1 VWSYVAAVK
10 PNLGWALVKSKSY
23 HRRGPRIARALS
35 IFARSRGL
43 NIAGMNAPTSPYALY
58 SDAAPEGAATIDVDP
73 FSVEFFADPY
83 PAHAALRD
91 LGPVVWLSRYNIIA
105 TARYQEVRQALND
118 HKTFSSARGVG
129 LADFNRHGRFRLP
142 SLILEVDPPTHS
154 RSRAALMK
162 ALSPAVMRS
171 LRESFVV
178 AAEEMVSV
186 LVAKGEIDGCSELAE
201 AYPLKVFPD
210 AIGMRPD
217 NRHNLLP
224 YGDMVFNS
232 FGPPNELFQAAAK
245 RAQEVFPWV
254 EAEAL
259 RTHLKA
265 GGFGMILYQCADA
278 GEITEDEAH
287 KLVRSML
294 TAGVDTTVNGI
305 GAALFALARYPE
317 QWEKMRADSARL
329 AKAAF
334 EEAVRFE
341 SPVQTFFR
349 TTTCATELGGVKLEK
364 GRKILLFLGA
374 ANRDPR
380 QWQNPDEYNIER
392 KVLGHVG
399 FGAGIHVCVGQLLA
413 RLEGEVVL
421 QALAKHVRRIELAG
435 EPERR
440 FNNTLRGLKRLPLRF
455 VPA

>member
-1 VWSYVAAVK
+1 
-10 PNLGWALVKSKSY
+10 
-23 HRRGPRIARALS
+23 
-35 IFARSRGL
+35 
-43 NIAGMNAPTSPYALY
+43 MNAHTSPTSVY
-58 SDAAPEGAATIDVDP
+58 DHAPPHGVPVVDIDP
-73 FSVEFFADPY
+73 FSLAFFADPY
-83 PAHAALRD
+83 PSHAVLRD
-91 LGPVVWLSRYNIIA
+91 RGPVVWLSRYNIAA
-105 TARYQEVRQALND
+105 TARYEEVRRALQD
-118 HKTFSSARGVG
+118 YKTFSSARGVG
-129 LADFNRHGRFRLP
+129 LADFVRHGRFRLP
-142 SLILEVDPPTHS
+142 SPILETDPPTHT
-154 RSRAALMK
+154 RARAALTK

-171 LRESFVV
+171 LRESFTA
-178 AAEEMVSV
+178 AAEEMIVR
-186 LVAKGEIDGCSELAE
+186 LVAKGEIDGVSELAE

-210 AIGMRPD
+210 AIGMRPE

-232 FGPPNELFQAAAK
+232 FGPANELFQAAAK

-254 EAEAL
+254 VAESL
-259 RTHLKA
+259 RRHLTP
-265 GGFGMILYQCADA
+265 GGFGMIVYQCADA
-278 GEITEDEAH
+278 GELTEDEAH
-287 KLVRSML
+287 NLVRGML

-305 GAALFALARYPE
+305 GAAVYALARFPV
-317 QWEKMRADSARL
+317 QWDKLCADPTRL

-349 TTTCATELGGVKLEK
+349 TTTCATEFGGVQLEE
-364 GRKILLFLGA
+364 GRKMLLFLGA

-380 QWQNPDEYNIER
+380 QWQNPDEYDIDR

-421 QALAKHVRRIELAG
+421 QALAKHASRIDLVG

-440 FNNTLRGLKRLPLRF
+440 FNNTLRGLKRLPLRLI
-455 VPA
+455 PA

>member
-1 VWSYVAAVK
+1 MIAV
-10 PNLGWALVKSKSY
+10 NTQ
-23 HRRGPRIARALS
+23 
-35 IFARSRGL
+35 
-43 NIAGMNAPTSPYALY
+43 TSPYSLY
-58 SDAAPEGAATIDVDP
+58 SDAAPEGAAAVDVDP
-73 FSVEFFADPY
+73 FSLEFFADPY
-83 PAHAALRD
+83 PNYATLRD
-91 LGPVVWLSRYNIIA
+91 AGRVVWLSRYNIAA
-105 TARYQEVRQALND
+105 TARYEDVRLALQD
-118 HKTFSSARGVG
+118 YKTFSSARGVG
-129 LADFNRHGRFRLP
+129 LADFSRHGRFRLP
-142 SLILEVDPPTHS
+142 SLILEADPPTHT
-154 RSRAALMK
+154 RSRAALTK

-171 LRESFVV
+171 LRDRFAA
-178 AAEEMVSV
+178 AAEEMVAA
-186 LVAKGEIDGCSELAE
+186 LVAKREFDGCSELAE

-210 AIGMRPD
+210 AIGMRAE
-217 NRHNLLP
+217 NRHHLLP

-232 FGPPNELFQAAAK
+232 FGPANELFQAAST
-245 RAQEVFPWV
+245 RAQRVFPWV

-259 RTHLKA
+259 RQHLKPD
-265 GGFGMILYQCADA
+265 GFGMILYQCADA

-305 GAALFALARYPE
+305 GAALYALARYPK
-317 QWEKMRADSARL
+317 QWEKMRADPTHL

-349 TTTCATELGGVKLEK
+349 TTTRDTELGGVQLKE

-380 QWQNPDEYNIER
+380 YWQSPDEYNIER

-399 FGAGIHVCVGQLLA
+399 LGAGIHVCVGQLLA

-421 QALAKHVRRIELAG
+421 HALAKQASRIALAG

-440 FNNTLRGLKRLPLRF
+440 FNNTLRGLKRLPLCLA
-455 VPA
+455 PA

>member
-1 VWSYVAAVK
+1 MQAE
-10 PNLGWALVKSKSY
+10 
-23 HRRGPRIARALS
+23 
-35 IFARSRGL
+35 
-43 NIAGMNAPTSPYALY
+43 TSPFALY
-58 SDAAPEGAATIDVDP
+58 SDPPPQGATAVDVDP
-73 FSVEFFADPY
+73 FSLEFFADPY
-83 PAHAALRD
+83 PSHAALRD
-91 LGPVVWLSRYNIIA
+91 AGRVVWLSRYNISA
-105 TARYQEVRQALND
+105 TARYEEVRQALHD

-129 LADFNRHGRFRLP
+129 LADFSRHGRFRLP

-162 ALSPAVMRS
+162 ALSPTVMRT
-171 LRESFVV
+171 LRASFAA
-178 AAEEMVSV
+178 AAEEMVAG
-186 LVAKGEIDGCSELAE
+186 LVKKSEFDACSELAE

-210 AIGMRPD
+210 AIGMRPE

-245 RAQEVFPWV
+245 RAQEIFPWV

-259 RTHLKA
+259 RQHLKP

-305 GAALFALARYPE
+305 GAALYSLARFPE
-317 QWEKMRADSARL
+317 QWKKMCADPARL

-349 TTTCATELGGVKLEK
+349 TTTCATELGGVQLEA
-364 GRKILLFLGA
+364 GRKILLFLGS

-380 QWQNPDEYNIER
+380 HWQNPDEYDIER

-421 QALAKHVRRIELAG
+421 QALAKQVGRIEFAG

-455 VPA
+455 VPV

>member
-1 VWSYVAAVK
+1 
-10 PNLGWALVKSKSY
+10 
-23 HRRGPRIARALS
+23 
-35 IFARSRGL
+35 
-43 NIAGMNAPTSPYALY
+43 MNATTSRYALY
-58 SDAAPEGAATIDVDP
+58 DDPAPQGAATVDVDP
-73 FSVEFFADPY
+73 FSPEFFADPY
-83 PAHAALRD
+83 PSHATLRD
-91 LGPVVWLSRYNIIA
+91 AGPVVWLTRYNVAA
-105 TARYQEVRQALND
+105 TARYAEVRQALQD
-118 HKTFSSARGVG
+118 YQTFSSARGVG
-129 LADFNRHGRFRLP
+129 LADFTRHGRFRLP
-142 SLILEVDPPTHS
+142 SLILEADPPTHTRS
-154 RSRAALMK
+154 RSALTK

-171 LRESFVV
+171 LRESFAA
-178 AAEEMVSV
+178 AAEEMIAR
-186 LVAKGEIDGCSELAE
+186 LVAKGEFDGCSELAE

-210 AIGMRPD
+210 AIGMRPE
-217 NRHNLLP
+217 NRHYLLP

-232 FGPPNELFQAAAK
+232 FGPANELFRAAAQ

-254 EAEAL
+254 EAESL
-259 RTHLKA
+259 RRHLQPD
-265 GGFGMILYQCADA
+265 GFGMILYQCADA

-305 GAALFALARYPE
+305 GAALYALQRYPE

-349 TTTCATELGGVKLEK
+349 TTTCATELGGVKLEE

-380 QWQNPDEYNIER
+380 QWQDPDEYDIER

-421 QALAKHVRRIELAG
+421 QAMAKQVSHIELAG
-435 EPERR
+435 EPKRR
-440 FNNTLRGLKRLPLRF
+440 FNNTLRGLERLPLRF
-455 VPA
+455 LPA

>member
-1 VWSYVAAVK
+1 
-10 PNLGWALVKSKSY
+10 
-23 HRRGPRIARALS
+23 LS
-35 IFARSRGL
+35 ILSHD
-43 NIAGMNAPTSPYALY
+43 AGNLKIPEMNAETSPYALY
-58 SDAAPEGAATIDVDP
+58 TDAAPQGATAVDIDP
-73 FSVEFFADPY
+73 FSLDFFANPY
-83 PAHAALRD
+83 PSHATLRD
-91 LGPVVWLSRYNIIA
+91 AGRVVWLSRYNISA
-105 TARYQEVRQALND
+105 TARYEEVRQALLD
-118 HKTFSSARGVG
+118 YKTFSSARGVG
-129 LADFNRHGRFRLP
+129 LADFSRHGRFRLP

-171 LRESFVV
+171 LRDSFVA
-178 AAEEMVSV
+178 AAEEMVAG
-186 LVAKGEIDGCSELAE
+186 LVKKGAFDACSELAE

-210 AIGMRPD
+210 AIGMRPE
-217 NRHNLLP
+217 NRDNLLP

-259 RTHLKA
+259 RQHLKP

-305 GAALFALARYPE
+305 GAALYALARYPK
-317 QWEKMRADSARL
+317 QWEKMRADPTRL

-349 TTTCATELGGVKLEK
+349 TTTCATELGGVHLEE

-380 QWQNPDEYNIER
+380 RWPNPDDYDIER

-413 RLEGEVVL
+413 RLEAEVVL
-421 QALAKHVRRIELAG
+421 QALAKQASRIELAG

>member
-1 VWSYVAAVK
+1 
-10 PNLGWALVKSKSY
+10 
-23 HRRGPRIARALS
+23 
-35 IFARSRGL
+35 
-43 NIAGMNAPTSPYALY
+43 MNALTSPYALY
-58 SDAAPEGAATIDVDP
+58 NEPAPNGAPLVDIDP
-73 FSVEFFADPY
+73 FSLEFFADPY
-83 PAHAALRD
+83 PSHEQLRNA
-91 LGPVVWLSRYNIIA
+91 GQVVWLSRYNIAA
-105 TARYQEVRQALND
+105 TARYEEVRKALQD
-118 HKTFSSARGVG
+118 YKTFSSARGVG
-129 LADFNRHGRFRLP
+129 LSDLREHGLFRLP
-142 SLILEVDPPTHS
+142 SLILEADPPTHT
-154 RSRAALMK
+154 RSRAVLTK

-171 LRESFVV
+171 LRESFT
-178 AAEEMVSV
+178 AAADQLVSE

-201 AYPLKVFPD
+201 AYPLQVFPD
-210 AIGMRPD
+210 AIGMRPE
-217 NRHNLLP
+217 NRHYLLP

-232 FGPPNELFQAAAK
+232 FGPANELFQAAAT
-245 RAQEVFPWV
+245 RAKEVFPWV

-259 RTHLKA
+259 RQHLKP

-278 GEITEDEAH
+278 GEITEEEAH
-287 KLVRSML
+287 KLVRAML

-305 GAALFALARYPE
+305 GASLYALARFPE
-317 QWEKMRADSARL
+317 QWEKVRADPTRL

-349 TTTCATELGGVKLEK
+349 TTTCATELGGVKLEEGK
-364 GRKILLFLGA
+364 KILLFLGA

-380 QWQNPDEYNIER
+380 QWQKPDEYDIER

-413 RLEGEVVL
+413 RLEGEVVI
-421 QALAKHVRRIELAG
+421 QALAKRVERIELAG

-440 FNNTLRGLKRLPLRF
+440 FNNTLRGLKRLPLRL

>member
-1 VWSYVAAVK
+1 
-10 PNLGWALVKSKSY
+10 
-23 HRRGPRIARALS
+23 
-35 IFARSRGL
+35 
-43 NIAGMNAPTSPYALY
+43 MNSQTSPYALY
-58 SDAAPEGAATIDVDP
+58 SDAAPQGATSVDVDP

-83 PAHAALRD
+83 PCHAALRD
-91 LGPVVWLSRYNIIA
+91 AGRVVWLSRYNISA
-105 TARYQEVRQALND
+105 TARYEEVRHALQD
-118 HKTFSSARGVG
+118 YKTFSSARGVG
-129 LADFNRHGRFRLP
+129 LADFTRHGRFRLP

-171 LRESFVV
+171 LRDSFVA
-178 AAEEMVSV
+178 AAEEMVAA
-186 LVAKGEIDGCSELAE
+186 LVTKCEFDACSELAE

-210 AIGMRPD
+210 AIGMRPE

-245 RAQEVFPWV
+245 RAQDVFPWV
-254 EAEAL
+254 EAESL
-259 RTHLKA
+259 RQHLKP
-265 GGFGMILYQCADA
+265 GGFGMILYQCADT

-305 GAALFALARYPE
+305 GASLYALARYPR
-317 QWEKMRADSARL
+317 QWEKMRADPTRL

-334 EEAVRFE
+334 EEAIRFE

-349 TTTCATELGGVKLEK
+349 TTTGATELGGVKLEE

-380 QWQNPDEYNIER
+380 QWQNADEYDIER

-413 RLEGEVVL
+413 RLEGEVLL
-421 QALAKHVRRIELAG
+421 QALAKHVSRIEFAG

>member
-1 VWSYVAAVK
+1 
-10 PNLGWALVKSKSY
+10 
-23 HRRGPRIARALS
+23 
-35 IFARSRGL
+35 
-43 NIAGMNAPTSPYALY
+43 MNPEASAFALY
-58 SDAAPEGAATIDVDP
+58 DDAPPAGAPEVQCDP

-83 PAHAALRD
+83 PQHAALRD
-91 LGPVVWLSRYNIIA
+91 AGPVVWLPRYNIAA
-105 TARYQEVRQALND
+105 TARFEEVRQTLSD
-118 HKTFSSARGVG
+118 YKTFSSARGVG
-129 LADFNRHGRFRLP
+129 LADFTRHGRFRLP
-142 SLILEVDPPTHS
+142 SLILEADPPTHT
-154 RSRAALMK
+154 RSRAALTK
-162 ALSPAVMRS
+162 ALSPAVMRN
-171 LRESFVV
+171 LRDTF
-178 AAEEMVSV
+178 AAAADEMVEA
-186 LVAKGEIDGCSELAE
+186 LVNQSEIDGCSELAE
-201 AYPLKVFPD
+201 AFPLKVFPD
-210 AIGMRPD
+210 AIGMRPE
-217 NRHNLLP
+217 NRNHLLP

-232 FGPPNELFQAAAK
+232 FGPANELFQAAAV
-245 RAQEVFPWV
+245 RAKEVFPWV

-259 RTHLKA
+259 REHLRSE
-265 GGFGMILYQCADA
+265 GFGMILYQCADA
-278 GEITEDEAH
+278 GEITHDEAH

-305 GAALFALARYPE
+305 GAALYAMARYPA
-317 QWEKMRADSARL
+317 QWEKMRADPARL

-349 TTTCATELGGVKLEK
+349 TAIRTTTLGGVELEE

-380 QWQNPDEYNIER
+380 KWDNPDAYDIER
-392 KVLGHVG
+392 KVIGHVG

-421 QALAKHVRRIELAG
+421 QALAKRVKRIELAG

-440 FNNTLRGLKRLPLRF
+440 FNNTLRGLKRLPLRL